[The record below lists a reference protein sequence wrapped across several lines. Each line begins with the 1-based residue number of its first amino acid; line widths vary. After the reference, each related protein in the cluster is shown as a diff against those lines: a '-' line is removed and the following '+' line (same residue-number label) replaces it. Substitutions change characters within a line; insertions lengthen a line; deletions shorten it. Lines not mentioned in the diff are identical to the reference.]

1 MREYEDKEALIGEIE
16 KTAALFLQEFDDVS
30 DADGDLRLEGVDK
43 TPREMLAYQ
52 LGWMELIRGWD
63 RDEAAGKTVVTPA
76 PGYKW
81 NQMGALYGQFYSQY
95 GAQSLTE
102 LGRMFSKASADMVEW
117 LCCFTDEEL
126 FVSGGRKWAQ
136 STPSGWPVWKWVHMN
151 TAAPFKTFRSK
162 ARKWKKLRAALH
174 A

>member
-1 MREYEDKEALIGEIE
+1 MTAGGRGLALGTEHH
-16 KTAALFLQEFDDVS
+16 
-30 DADGDLRLEGVDK
+30 
-43 TPREMLAYQ
+43 
-52 LGWMELIRGWD
+52 
-63 RDEAAGKTVVTPA
+63 
-76 PGYKW
+76 
-81 NQMGALYGQFYSQY
+81 YG

-117 LCCFTDEEL
+117 LCGFTDVEL

-162 ARKWKKLRAALH
+162 VRKWKKLRAALP